1 MARFDSVTKPT
12 QLSDHFSGTLLLGG
26 FGDLCTSFFVADSSV
41 HYLPDQAAE
50 FVGNYS
56 NGLIVP
62 QTQHIAAME
71 NLEDASFV
79 FSRSTGSLIQNP
91 PRGSDFIPLA
101 WRVGRLRLDAGLT
114 LWRGLGH
121 PLRT

>member
-1 MARFDSVTKPT
+1 
-12 QLSDHFSGTLLLGG
+12 
-26 FGDLCTSFFVADSSV
+26 V